1 MLHIIDQRHVDH
13 VQKPLPIANGGTG
26 AKTPELALAALSGV
40 AATHIAEA
48 GGPVPLDANTLIP
61 GNNLPEITP
70 ENINYGSVMGPSV
83 LYNGKLTTFWITDYD
98 SNKSYSVSV
107 SIGTVTIDGEW
118 IDISIPFSTTI
129 GQICILNVND
139 NEYALPIAESYITS
153 INTLIYNTAF
163 ANQKQVNAEFQII
176 GGYPIGAIQIKQE
189 LSFSNTFDEIERT
202 ITFPNITS
210 DEFQRYSW
218 SDVIDGLI
226 GSSTYY
232 YRIRLEVIDGS
243 NNVLFNSA
251 WMNNSFTT
259 DAVVPMYVDRYIAD
273 YELNYQT
280 SIYGQGSH
288 KLSMSNTGN
297 LLSTTMLYQ
306 NQYPGY
312 DLHDLT
318 NVSIQTGSYYMTLN
332 GITDPVINPT
342 GIVSVVSN
350 DGKYVWYG
358 LQQGTNSFLDFQR
371 SKRNIIDD
379 TFNYNASV
387 NINTANNTF
396 VYGAL
401 GAACTNHDGSILC
414 YYQLPPTHRPD
425 GSGVVYA
432 HFLTQ
437 DADGVVTN
445 EHQQMLIQED
455 IEPTMHLNPDD
466 FGRALAMSDSGNRL
480 VVSAISSELPSGK
493 LGAVYVFTRVG
504 NTYVLEQRLEAANVG
519 FVFGHDVTISD
530 DGLVIAVSEVYATD
544 GETLTNGRVTI
555 FKFNGTTW
563 VQDDVLSISSATPA
577 GLYGDSGFGFSIK
590 LNGLGNILAVG
601 APYAQKVVNNIPS
614 TEKTGAVHA
623 YAFENNV
630 WMLKKTL
637 YDSGVLNGA
646 ELGRSVEI
654 NSDGTIIAATS
665 PKTGIAIE
673 SFINPQ
679 TAPNIV
685 IFR

>member
-48 GGPVPLDANTLIP
+48 GGPVPLDSNAMLP
-61 GNNLPEITP
+61 DNNLPEITP
-70 ENINYGSVMGPSV
+70 ENINYCSVMGPSV

-107 SIGTVTIDGEW
+107 SIGTVHIDGEW

-153 INTLIYNTAF
+153 INTLIYNTPF
-163 ANQKQVNAEFQII
+163 ASQKQVNAEFQSI
-176 GGYPIGAIQIKQE
+176 GGYPIGTIQIKQE
-189 LSFSNTFDEIERT
+189 LSFSNTFDAIERT

-232 YRIRLEVIDGS
+232 YRIRLEVVDDLD
-243 NNVLFNSA
+243 NVLFNSA
-251 WMNNSFTT
+251 WLNNSFTT
-259 DAVVPMYVDRYIAD
+259 EAIVPTYVDRYIAD
-273 YELNYQT
+273 YEFNYQT
-280 SIYGQGSH
+280 SMYGQGSH

-306 NQYPGY
+306 NQYPGH

-318 NVSIQTGSYYMTLN
+318 NVSIETGSYYMTLN

-342 GIVSVVSN
+342 GIVSVVSGN
-350 DGKYVWYG
+350 GEYVWYG
-358 LQQGTNSFLDFQR
+358 LQQGIDAGLDYQR
-371 SKRNIIDD
+371 SKRNIVDNS
-379 TFNYNASV
+379 FNYDASIFV
-387 NINTANNTF
+387 FGTNNVST
-396 VYGAL
+396 YGAL
-401 GAACTNHDGSILC
+401 GRVCTNNNGSVLC
-414 YYQLPPTHRPD
+414 HYQLPPTHLSN
-425 GSGVVYA
+425 GSGAVYA
-432 HFLTQ
+432 HFLIQ
-437 DADGVVTN
+437 DANGVVGN
-445 EHQQMLIQED
+445 SYQQILIQAD
-455 IEPTMHLNPDD
+455 NEPTLTFNPND

-480 VVSAISSELPSGK
+480 VVSAISTQFPSGK
-493 LGAVYVFTRVG
+493 IGAVYVFTRVG
-504 NTYVLEQRLEAANVG
+504 NAYILEQRLEASNVG

-530 DGLVIAVSEVYATD
+530 DGLVIAVSEVYEPD
-544 GETLTNGRVTI
+544 GTTLTNGRVTI

-623 YAFENNV
+623 YEFENNV

-637 YDSGVLNGA
+637 YDSDVLNGA

-665 PKTGIAIE
+665 PKTDVTSAT
-673 SFINPQ
+673 FINPQ